1 MTSVVKQWHCV
12 YILVAGYASLELSIC
27 LPACF

>member
-1 MTSVVKQWHCV
+1 M

-27 LPACF
+27 